1 VVQSWEKI
9 ILAEEPH
16 RLGQWPRELSGRFSF
31 LTAHSAAE
39 VLHILDT
46 VPDVAVVICPTSS
59 PSMSGM
65 KLLAG
70 LRQRRPEVRR
80 ILIAKDG
87 DEVAA
92 AAVGEGR
99 AFRTIPPDA
108 DAGTV
113 AEVLD
118 AAVEE
123 FRFITNGIGGGPVD
137 PRSISASPD
146 RARQS
151 FLAMMNHELRTPLN
165 HILGFSALLEQRCK
179 QRGEIDALEYLA
191 YIRESGHSLLRTIT
205 RILEIA
211 RLSAGEISEKPRV
224 FDVVGMVAEEVRHCR
239 AAAVLRHIS
248 MSFDAPADPL
258 HVEASQHELAQ
269 AVAELLDNAI
279 KFNRPNGH
287 VSVAVKGTAEDVAI
301 RIADT
306 GAGMAQSD
314 VQRVLNALGQKED
327 PLNQRLEGIGL
338 GLTLTALAAQMNNGS
353 LAVDSRS
360 DHGTTVVLRLKRA
373 SAPSQAAKIA

>member
-1 VVQSWEKI
+1 
-9 ILAEEPH
+9 
-16 RLGQWPRELSGRFSF
+16 
-31 LTAHSAAE
+31 
-39 VLHILDT
+39 
-46 VPDVAVVICPTSS
+46 
-59 PSMSGM
+59 MSGM